1 MRNRYFTFIALFLL
15 VLTASATRPLRG
27 AFNRPQSDGTL
38 VRVTL
43 QGNAFFNYFLSTDG
57 IALLPNAD
65 GDLCYARID
74 ATGQVPVASEVLAH
88 NPEGR
93 SLEEKAFVANS
104 RADIVTIARTRAIR
118 LASQHRRASAAPN
131 PDGTCTYG
139 QRSAGVCGSIGAPVI
154 PVIMVYFPNRAFQDT
169 TTVDKISR
177 LFNEPGYHDERY
189 CNGSIKDYFESQSGG
204 LYRPSFKVVGV
215 VETMLGY
222 EAYGNRAD
230 GGTVAATKSLL
241 REALDGAVEQ
251 GVSFEEFKDE
261 NGEIPLVSIYY
272 AGPGAHSA
280 KEVGAEKYIWAHFQ
294 TVANLK
300 VQGIPVNGCFVGNE
314 LLQSYDNPNAA
325 SPKVTGAQT
334 DGIGVFCHEFGH
346 ALGLPDFYY
355 TGSNSDITNSLLSM
369 DFWSVMDYGQ
379 YCYDGYRPLGFN
391 AYERCMLGWQKI
403 VDLADNSVRHTL
415 KAYADAGDEDVSCYR
430 IKNPQNER
438 EYFLLENRQT
448 GTWYPSF
455 MGRGML
461 ITHVDYDAS
470 AWSSNTLNNT
480 PSHQRFT
487 YVPADGAKQG
497 VVDGSN
503 FDKTKGDLYPGTEN
517 VTEFSAVSPSVEW
530 GTFFTGNAL
539 EDALYHIRMDG
550 RDVSFAFN
558 NPDLVGIHAPQTPG
572 DASAVPAAAYTLDG
586 RRAAETN
593 APGIRIVRMSDGTW
607 RKQLR

>member
-1 MRNRYFTFIALFLL
+1 MKHRYFTLLALFVL
-15 VLTASATRPLRG
+15 VLTAFATRPLRG
-27 AFNRPQSDGTL
+27 AFNRQQSDGTL

-43 QGNAFFNYFLSTDG
+43 HGNAFFNYYLTSDG
-57 IALLPNAD
+57 KTLLPNAA
-65 GDLCYARID
+65 GDLCYASLD
-74 ATGQVPVASEVLAH
+74 ATGEVPVASEVIAH
-88 NPEGR
+88 NPDAR
-93 SLEEKAFVANS
+93 SAAELSFLARPQADVSVVA
-104 RADIVTIARTRAIR
+104 RARAAR
-118 LASQHRRASAAPN
+118 LASQHHRASSATN
-131 PDGTCTYG
+131 PDGTSDYG
-139 QRSAGVCGSIGAPVI
+139 KRSLGVCNSIGTPLI
-154 PVIMVYFPNRAFQDT
+154 PVIMVYFPDRAFQDT

-189 CNGSIKDYFESQSGG
+189 CNGSVKDYFESQSGG
-204 LYRPSFKVVGV
+204 LYRPSFKVVAV

-222 EAYGNRAD
+222 EAYGNRAT

-251 GVSFEEFKDE
+251 GTSFEEFKDE

-280 KEVGAEKYIWAHFQ
+280 KEQGADKYIWAHFQ
-294 TVANLK
+294 TVVNLK

-314 LLQSYDNPNAA
+314 LLQSYDNPRAA

-355 TGSNSDITNSLLSM
+355 TGSDDDITNSLLSM

-379 YCYDGYRPLGFN
+379 YCYDGYRPIGYN
-391 AYERCMLGWQKI
+391 AYERAFLGWQKI
-403 VDLADNSVRHTL
+403 EDLSDTSVRHTL

-430 IKNPQNER
+430 IKNPQNEC
-438 EYFLLENRQT
+438 EYFLLENRQS

-461 ITHVDYDAS
+461 ITHVDYDAN
-470 AWSSNTLNNT
+470 AWGSNILNNT

-497 VVDGSN
+497 VVDGSS
-503 FDKTKGDLYPGTEN
+503 FDKTKGDLYPGSEN
-517 VTEFSAVSPSVEW
+517 VTTFSATTPGTQW
-530 GTFFTGNAL
+530 GTFFTGNVL
-539 EDALYHIRMDG
+539 EDALYHIKLNG

-558 NPDLVGIHAPQTPG
+558 NPDLVGIQTPQTSA
-572 DASAVPAAAYTLDG
+572 ASTSEAVYTLDG
-586 RRAAETN
+586 RRATHMR
-593 APGIRIVRMSDGTW
+593 APGVRIVRMSDGTW
-607 RKQLR
+607 HKVLQ